1 MSLRPTSELVAVAWL
16 KGVTGI
22 PSTAVATDLPA
33 DNSTWSASG
42 FVQVMSVGGSPNIY
56 VPVAQP
62 VIQVDLWAVNPNSSK
77 PPWGKANQLAE
88 SIRMGTLDHANV
100 GRLLTGFPAAYNNAR
115 CLTVYPISE
124 PRRIRDDSA
133 DFAHY
138 TMDLQFMWI
147 EVPLP

>member
-1 MSLRPTSELVAVAWL
+1 MSLRPTSELVAVSWL
-16 KGVTGI
+16 RGVTGL
-22 PSTAVATDLPA
+22 SSSMVATELPA

-42 FVQVMSVGGSPNIY
+42 FVQVMGVGGSPNIY

-62 VIQVDLWAVNPNSSK
+62 VIQVDCWAVNPNSAK

-88 SIRMGTLDHANV
+88 LIRMGCLDHANV
-100 GRLLTGFPAAYNNAR
+100 GRTLTDFPAAYNDAR
-115 CLTVYPISE
+115 VLTAYPISE

-138 TMDLQFMWI
+138 TMDLQFMWV
-147 EVPLP
+147 EVIP